1 MPAQVILLPG
11 QPAVRP
17 EGRET
22 ERIKEKLLEYPA
34 QIAEAKKRART
45 EKTAADEIRGQMQ
58 NIEAEIL
65 YQINTATNN
74 AGKPLFGNETM
85 RNAELKR
92 RLAQSPEYQELKAAL
107 QAVEAGLFEAEA
119 LVNQLID
126 EFRAWKAVA
135 ELTAAELAAFKN

>member
-17 EGRET
+17 ENRET

-34 QIAEAKKRART
+34 RIAEAKKRARA
-45 EKTAADEIRGQMQ
+45 EKTAADEVRGQME
-58 NIEAEIL
+58 NIQAEIL
-65 YQINTATNN
+65 YQVCTETGNN
-74 AGKPLFGNETM
+74 GKPLFSNETV

-92 RLAQSPEYQELKAAL
+92 RLAQNPEYQELRAVL
-107 QAVEAGLFEAEA
+107 QTVEAGLFEAEA

>member
-17 EGRET
+17 ENRET
-22 ERIKEKLLEYPA
+22 ERIKEKLLSLPA
-34 QIAEAKKRART
+34 EIAEAKKMAR
-45 EKTAADEIRGQMQ
+45 EQKTAADEIRGQMQ

-92 RLAQSPEYQELKAAL
+92 RLAQNPEYQELKAAL